1 MLAGNAAFNQGLTA
15 ERGVLADRLAFES
28 RFRNTHDMKSL
39 LPDCPINS
47 HWVRIIPRWI
57 IVVAFATGTATT
69 RAQTHGPDRVA
80 GRPFATRSEVIA
92 PNGMACTSHPL
103 ATQTAIDVLK
113 KGGSAVDAAIAANA
127 VLGLVEPTG
136 CGMGGDLFAIVWDAK
151 SKKLHGLNAS
161 GRSPYGM
168 SLEQLRAAVR
178 AIPTTAPT
186 SRPAPTDAELLIPMT
201 GPLPISVPGCVD
213 GWFTLH
219 VKFGR
224 LPMKD
229 VLAPAIDYARQ
240 GAPIPET
247 IAYYWGRGAA
257 RLKDQPNFAGTY
269 MPSCRAPSKGERF
282 RNTDLASTYQML
294 ADGGRDAFYRGEIA
308 RRLDEFC
315 SKNGCALRLRDF
327 AEHHSDWVDPVTTKY
342 RGYNVWEIPPPGQGI
357 AALQML
363 NILEPFDL
371 GKMGH
376 NSGMYLH
383 TLIEAKKLAYE
394 DRARF
399 YFDPAFG
406 ETPVAQLLSK
416 LYADT
421 RRQLLDPEHA
431 SRRLDAGNP
440 RLGHGDTIYLT
451 VADKDRN
458 MVSLIQS
465 NYGGFG
471 SGLVPTGLGFCL
483 QNRGALFCLDASHP
497 NAYAPHKRPFH
508 TIIPAFVTREG
519 KPWLSFGVM
528 GGDMQPQG
536 HVQVLCNLVDFGMNL
551 QEAGD
556 AARFHHVGSSEPT
569 GSVMTDGGRVLLES
583 GISAEAR
590 RELER
595 RGHRLGT
602 DRGGYGGYQAI
613 RYDPENDVYIG
624 ASESRTDG
632 QAAGY

>member
-1 MLAGNAAFNQGLTA
+1 MALVAIASVTA
-15 ERGVLADRLAFES
+15 
-28 RFRNTHDMKSL
+28 
-39 LPDCPINS
+39 PI
-47 HWVRIIPRWI
+47 
-57 IVVAFATGTATT
+57 
-69 RAQTHGPDRVA
+69 RAQTSGPDRVA
-80 GRPFATRSEVIA
+80 GRPFATRSEVMA
-92 PNGMACTSHPL
+92 ANGMACTSHPL
-103 ATQTAIDVLK
+103 ATQVAIDILK
-113 KGGSAVDAAIAANA
+113 KGGSAVDAAVAANA

-168 SLEQLRAAVR
+168 TLEQLRNAVR
-178 AIPTTAPT
+178 ATPAMSSTT
-186 SRPAPTDAELLIPMT
+186 RPARTDAELLIPMI

-213 GWFTLH
+213 GWFSLH
-219 VKFGR
+219 KKYGR
-224 LPMKD
+224 LSMKD

-240 GAPIPET
+240 GAPITET
-247 IAYYWGRGAA
+247 IAYYWGRGAP
-257 RLKDQPNFAGTY
+257 RLKDQPHFAATY
-269 MPSCRAPSKGERF
+269 MPGGRAPTKGERF
-282 RNTDLASTYQML
+282 KNAALASTYQML
-294 ADGGRDAFYRGEIA
+294 ADGGRDAFYKGEIA

-315 SKNGCALRLRDF
+315 SKHGCALRLRDF
-327 AEHHSDWVDPVTTKY
+327 AEHHSDWVEPVSTNY
-342 RGYNVWEIPPPGQGI
+342 RGYDVWEIPPPGQGI

-363 NILEPFDL
+363 NILEPFEL
-371 GKMGH
+371 SRMPH
-376 NSGMYLH
+376 NSGPYLH
-383 TLIEAKKLAYE
+383 ALIEAKKLAYE

-406 ETPVAQLLSK
+406 DVPLATLISK
-416 LYADT
+416 PYADT
-421 RRQLLDPEHA
+421 RRKLFDPEHA
-431 SRRLDAGNP
+431 ARRIEAGNP
-440 RLGHGDTIYLT
+440 RLDQGDTIYLT

-508 TIIPAFVTREG
+508 TIIPAFVTRAG
-519 KPWLSFGVM
+519 KPWMSFGVM

-536 HVQVLCNLVDFGMNL
+536 HVQVLCNIIDFGMNL

-556 AARFHHVGSSEPT
+556 ASRFHHVGSSEPT
-569 GSVMTDGGRVLLES
+569 GSIMTDGGRVLLES

-590 RELER
+590 ADLEK
-595 RGHRLGT
+595 RGHRLDT

-613 RYDPENDVYIG
+613 RYDAENDVYIG

-632 QAAGY
+632 HAAGY